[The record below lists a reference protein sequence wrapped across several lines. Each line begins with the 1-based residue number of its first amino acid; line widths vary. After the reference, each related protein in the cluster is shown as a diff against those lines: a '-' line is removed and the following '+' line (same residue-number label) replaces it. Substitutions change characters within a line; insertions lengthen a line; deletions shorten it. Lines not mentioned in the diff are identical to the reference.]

1 MCMWPILSCRNYKFW
16 MQFFKRDIP
25 IYFLSRNIYIFRR
38 KKWQM
43 DSSSMQQEHFFGGK
57 NACVEWQRKRREGGD
72 DKYLPSVRDINLLS
86 SPLSG
91 AAVQISISEG
101 GLTRKE
107 KKKVFSCRKSNTKT
121 ADGFP
126 KLYHRKVNLVKRPTN
141 YTHLGKKRN
150 STTDCLFSP
159 TISEQKSVLST
170 FFFPLFLLIRKGK
183 KFLSPFS
190 PSPTNHTDLCPIQPW
205 GRGRGR
211 FPPPISTLFLPYPL

>member
-1 MCMWPILSCRNYKFW
+1 MVGGKIWNPMCMWPILSCRNYKFW
-16 MQFFKRDIP
+16 MQFFERDIP
-25 IYFLSRNIYIFRR
+25 IHFLSRNIYIFRR

-43 DSSSMQQEHFFGGK
+43 DSSSMQQEPFFGGK

-121 ADGFP
+121 ADGIP
-126 KLYHRKVNLVKRPTN
+126 KLYHRKVILVKRPTN
-141 YTHLGKKRN
+141 YTHLEIPQLTASSLLQLVNKKV
-150 STTDCLFSP
+150 S
-159 TISEQKSVLST
+159 
-170 FFFPLFLLIRKGK
+170 FPPSSF
-183 KFLSPFS
+183 PFS
-190 PSPTNHTDLCPIQPW
+190 
-205 GRGRGR
+205 
-211 FPPPISTLFLPYPL
+211 F